1 MFWLIGTLISG
12 LLVGLVAKFVMPG
25 KDPGGIVGTM
35 LIGNAGS
42 FIGSWVGG
50 FLGWGSTGFLMSVVG
65 AILLLIGYRVIAAKK
80 V

>member
-35 LIGNAGS
+35 LIGIAGS

-50 FLGWGSTGFLMSVVG
+50 FLGMGSTGFLMSVVG